1 ELAARNGCAV
11 SMSSPESGQSGSP
24 CSSLG
29 LTDMCGLPPFA
40 PAPSP
45 AGSAPLLAPATTPS
59 SSSCMLLASSTSF
72 PHSLDGIQGTSYSSP
87 CGTASGVAGASPSA
101 AASFFAR
108 NIHRM
113 INAED
118 RNFIRGDD
126 GGGEHQ
132 PCSAGQQ
139 RQERQHAS
147 AAPVVCPL
155 VDR

>member
-1 ELAARNGCAV
+1 
-11 SMSSPESGQSGSP
+11 MSSPESGQSGSP

-45 AGSAPLLAPATTPS
+45 VGSAPLLAPATTPS

-87 CGTASGVAGASPSA
+87 CGTASVVAGASPSA

-108 NIHRM
+108 
-113 INAED
+113 
-118 RNFIRGDD
+118 
-126 GGGEHQ
+126 
-132 PCSAGQQ
+132 
-139 RQERQHAS
+139 
-147 AAPVVCPL
+147 
-155 VDR
+155 